1 MNLKNKK
8 IKTFKNIKIKLTSK
22 NLFIFLISFT
32 IIALITGIIFYFL
45 LSAED
50 KTIVNTNTSNY
61 FLINDNISYIKE
73 LKENILNNTYNIFLI
88 WILGISVIGI
98 IANIF
103 IYFCELFSIGFTL
116 ASIFNIYKAK
126 GIIATICYLL
136 TSKIILIIIMFILT
150 FFSIK
155 ISYKIIKQCFT
166 KEEIN
171 LKKEITKYFKILVIS
186 FIIIIA
192 ISMLKVFIDPFLIK
206 FFTSI

>member
-8 IKTFKNIKIKLTSK
+8 IKTFKNIKLKLTSK

-45 LSAED
+45 LSPED

-136 TSKIILIIIMFILT
+136 TSKILLIIIMFILT